1 MERFIFINMK
11 NELQKSEV
19 YFVFTEGW
27 RNMKY
32 HNKQYIS
39 MYIISIVKYIHYD
52 FFVQSKPSLLETGK
66 LWLTDFNDS
75 QSIYY
80 NLHMER

>member
-19 YFVFTEGW
+19 YFVFTEAW

-39 MYIISIVKYIHYD
+39 M
-52 FFVQSKPSLLETGK
+52 
-66 LWLTDFNDS
+66 
-75 QSIYY
+75 
-80 NLHMER
+80 

>member
-39 MYIISIVKYIHYD
+39 MYIISIVKYIHYN
-52 FFVQSKPSLLETGK
+52 FFVQSKHSLLETGK
-66 LWLTDFNDS
+66 L
-75 QSIYY
+75 
-80 NLHMER
+80 